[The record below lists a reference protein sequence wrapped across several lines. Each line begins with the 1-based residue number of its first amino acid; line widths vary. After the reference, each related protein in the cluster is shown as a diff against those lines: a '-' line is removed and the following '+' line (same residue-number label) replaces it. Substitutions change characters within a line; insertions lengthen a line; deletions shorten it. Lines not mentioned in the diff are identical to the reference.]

1 MEKVTVVGAGIVGIF
16 SALSLLEK
24 GIQVE
29 IIDADPPASG
39 ASRGN
44 AGVIARWSCVPQSLP
59 GLWRYIPGWLLHPDG
74 PVTIRWRYLARFTP
88 WALKFL
94 RANDKDSLPDTA
106 DAMLALV
113 RPNVELYHYHLKDTG
128 QENLVVDSNYIH
140 VYRNPD
146 DCNPNRIEWRL
157 RAKRGVPFKAV
168 KGEALYEME
177 PALSRNIKAAMVIND
192 QARAMDP
199 GAVGK
204 ALAEKAQKLGAHF
217 QQKKVH
223 ALKPSNDNTWTLE
236 TDQGS
241 STCSNVLLAAGA
253 WSARLLKPLGV
264 KVPLEAERGYHLVF
278 RNPGITLNNSIMD
291 TDNKT
296 VSSSMSAGVRCAG
309 TAEFAGLN
317 TAPDYQRARM
327 LKKLNK
333 NLFPQLNVD
342 DTEEWMGS
350 RPSFPDSLP
359 VIGKTPGHK
368 NLYVAFGHCHFGFS
382 MAPSTGR
389 VIAEIINGETP
400 NIDITP
406 YRIDRFTQ

>member
-1 MEKVTVVGAGIVGIF
+1 MTEKVTIIGAGIVGIF

-24 GIQVE
+24 GIPVE
-29 IIDADPPASG
+29 LVDADPPASG

-59 GLWRYIPGWLLHPDG
+59 GLWRNIPGWLLDPEG
-74 PVTIRWRYLARFTP
+74 PVAIRWRYLAQFAP
-88 WALKFL
+88 WALRFL
-94 RANDKDSLPDTA
+94 RVNDKDSLPDTSV
-106 DAMLALV
+106 AMLALV
-113 RPNVELYHYHLKDTG
+113 RPNVELYRHHLRDTG
-128 QENLVVDSNYIH
+128 QENLVVDSKYVH

-146 DCNPNRIEWRL
+146 DCDPNRIEWRL
-157 RAKRGVPFKAV
+157 RAKRGVPFNVV
-168 KGEALYEME
+168 KGEELFEIE
-177 PALSRNIKAAMVIND
+177 PALSRDIKAAMLIHD

-204 ALAEKAQKLGAHF
+204 TLAEKAQKLGADF
-217 QQKKVH
+217 RQEKVKS
-223 ALKPSNDNTWTLE
+223 LTPSSDGSWELQ

-241 STCSNVLLAAGA
+241 TTCSKVLLAAGA

-264 KVPLEAERGYHLVF
+264 SVPLEAERGYHLVF
-278 RNPGITLNNSIMD
+278 RNPGIMLTNSIMD

-309 TAEFAGLN
+309 TAEFAGLD
-317 TAPDYQRARM
+317 TAPNYQRARM

-333 NLFPQLNVD
+333 GLFPELNVD
-342 DTEEWMGS
+342 DPEEWMGS

-359 VIGKTPGHK
+359 CIGELSKQK
-368 NLYVAFGHCHFGFS
+368 NLFVAFGHCHFGFS
-382 MAPSTGR
+382 MAPNTGK

-400 NIDITP
+400 SIDIAP
-406 YRIDRFTQ
+406 YSIDRF